1 MVTTTNSLPYC
12 HTDLLTVD
20 PVNLEDGGPWSV
32 SPISKR
38 SCWLCFLSKFV
49 FFFSIRN
56 MSNLLFFKLSV
67 RTTCKTTICENIH
80 LELILPFSQRPTL
93 CTHTCPKL
101 ELSKVVWSVFEVRES
116 ETESDLRGCLFEL
129 HLLLVCKLLFLI
141 VFVSSLERVV
151 EGGCPGCSLICAECD
166 NAKYPWS
173 PCI

>member
-38 SCWLCFLSKFV
+38 TCWLCFLSKFV

-67 RTTCKTTICENIH
+67 WTTCKTTICENIH
-80 LELILPFSQRPTL
+80 LELILPFSQRHPL
-93 CTHTCPKL
+93 FVLIPVPSWNCPR
-101 ELSKVVWSVFEVRES
+101 LSGQSLKS
-116 ETESDLRGCLFEL
+116 ENPRPRVTSEAVCL
-129 HLLLVCKLLFLI
+129 
-141 VFVSSLERVV
+141 SSI
-151 EGGCPGCSLICAECD
+151 SF
-166 NAKYPWS
+166 
-173 PCI
+173 